1 MLSSVTSYGGM
12 NTGIV
17 GGHGDPDE
25 FQVVLS
31 GRSSIREL
39 QDCVQHVL
47 QEILDTLGVE
57 GYKAKWIEHDFPSTE
72 YEKLKAS

>member
-1 MLSSVTSYGGM
+1 M